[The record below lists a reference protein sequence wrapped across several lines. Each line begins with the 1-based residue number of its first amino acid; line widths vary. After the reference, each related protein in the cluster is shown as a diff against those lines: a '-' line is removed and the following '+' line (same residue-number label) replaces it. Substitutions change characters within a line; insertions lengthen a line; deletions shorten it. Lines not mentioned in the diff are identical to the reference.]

1 MALTQSDCEIV
12 LASMSEEERAY
23 FLSVLGH
30 ELTIVG
36 REAYEF
42 QGPGVTNPRLLR
54 DLNEIHHRIYS
65 QIMNLGS
72 RQAATFPLHV
82 LASWVTAEGK
92 PNLQGA
98 CLAAFE
104 RSLAHVKHRT

>member
-12 LASMSEEERAY
+12 LSAMSVEEQAH
-23 FLSVLGH
+23 FLLILGH
-30 ELTIVG
+30 ELTVVG
-36 REAYEF
+36 READEF
-42 QGPGVTNPRLLR
+42 QGPGVTNARLLR

-65 QIMNLGS
+65 PIRSLGS
-72 RQAATFPLHV
+72 KQAATFPPDA